1 MDKLKTIWELL
12 KETFQ
17 AWQADKASRLAAA
30 LAYYGIFSLA
40 PLLIIAISVAG
51 VFFGEAAA
59 EDQMADQLEGA
70 IGKESAQF
78 IQAVITNASRS
89 TSGLSFAS
97 TIGFVILLF
106 GASGLFNELQGV
118 LNTVWNVTPPSEGIM
133 ALIKRR
139 LLLFAMVLGI
149 GVLLL
154 SSLLASV
161 AISVIGRFIDLGGF
175 LHMINLLVFLGIG
188 ILLFAVI
195 YKFLPDVEIAWR
207 DVWIGATVTAL
218 LFSLGRWLISL
229 YLAYGNVGSAFGAAG
244 TLVVLLIWI
253 YYSAQIYLFGAEFTK
268 VYAMKFGSKIVP
280 AEYVEES

>member
-1 MDKLKTIWELL
+1 MDKLKIIWELL

-17 AWQADKASRLAAA
+17 AWQADRASRLAAA

-51 VFFGEAAA
+51 IFFGEEAAQ
-59 EDQMADQLEGA
+59 DQMAAQLEGT

-78 IQAVITNASRS
+78 IQAVISNASRS
-89 TSGLSFAS
+89 ASGLSFAS
-97 TIGFVILLF
+97 IIGFVLLLF

-118 LNTVWNVTPPSEGIM
+118 LNTVWNVSPPSAGIV

-139 LLLFAMVLGI
+139 LQLFIMVLGI

-154 SSLLASV
+154 SSLFASV
-161 AISVIGRFIDLGGF
+161 AISIIGRFINLGNF
-175 LHMINLLVFLGIG
+175 LQTINLLVFLGIV

-207 DVWIGATVTAL
+207 DVWVGATVTAL

-244 TLVVLLIWI
+244 ALVVLLIWI

-268 VYAMKFGSKIVP
+268 IYAMKFGSKIRP
-280 AEYVEES
+280 IEDIEES